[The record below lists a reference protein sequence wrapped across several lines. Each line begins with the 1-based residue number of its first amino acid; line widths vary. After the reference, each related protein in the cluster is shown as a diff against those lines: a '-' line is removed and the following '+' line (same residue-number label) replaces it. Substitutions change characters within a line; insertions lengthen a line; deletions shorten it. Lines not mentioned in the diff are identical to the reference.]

1 MTTKKKPRLIVEM
14 SAEEK
19 QMYLEKIDEIGQ
31 TISTAVRRALK
42 QYLQINN

>member
-1 MTTKKKPRLIVEM
+1 MTTKKTRLIVEM
-14 SAEEK
+14 TPEEK
-19 QMYLEKIDEIGQ
+19 KMYLEKMEVIGQ